1 MIFMSFSLIG
11 FCLRLDRHGRR
22 IQAMFQ
28 AVVAFPRNLIILN
41 NTYILKLINPIDLHC
56 ANLSRTSI
64 HFYRESNTAMP
75 LPKDFSDL
83 LNIEYR
89 GAIADIRVNRPAKR
103 NALSDAL
110 VRALQHCF
118 ENLPEQVKAVVLSGE
133 GDHFCA
139 GLDLSEMRERATGE
153 AMHHSRMWH
162 AAFEQIQFGRVPVV
176 AVLHGAVVGGG
187 LELASSA
194 HIRVAEESAFY
205 ALPEGQRGLFVGGGG
220 SVRISRL
227 IGVPCMTDLMLTG
240 RVLNAQEGH
249 HAGVSQYLVGPGEG
263 LQKALEL
270 AGRMANNAPMTNYG
284 VMQVL
289 PRIADQSIQDGLVTE
304 SLMAAI
310 AVSDPETRGRLIAFL
325 DHKANKVQFKS

>member
-1 MIFMSFSLIG
+1 MS
-11 FCLRLDRHGRR
+11 
-22 IQAMFQ
+22 
-28 AVVAFPRNLIILN
+28 
-41 NTYILKLINPIDLHC
+41 
-56 ANLSRTSI
+56 
-64 HFYRESNTAMP
+64 
-75 LPKDFSDL
+75 LPKEPNDL

-118 ENLPEQVKAVVLSGE
+118 ENLPEQVKAAVLSGE

-139 GLDLSEMRERATGE
+139 GLDLAEMRERATGE

-176 AVLHGAVVGGG
+176 AVLRGAVVGGG

-249 HAGVSQYLVGPGEG
+249 HAGVSQYLVGPGAG

-270 AGRMANNAPMTNYG
+270 AERMADNAPMTNYG

-310 AVSDPETRGRLIAFL
+310 AVSDPDTRGRLIAFL